1 MKRAVSTHAYYYVY
15 YKGRLQKIYTNPAN
29 AVQEANLNYA
39 TVLNGSGRYVWYR
52 ANRNQRNQIM
62 NLSVNPVGEETRSPL
77 AFCLDKMLEYEGVV
91 RNSDYMLARGN
102 SVLSILRGSL
112 ENAEVLDLSGCSLD
126 SILYYVNRDIPVLG
140 IAGDD
145 AYLVIGFNQIAVVV
159 LDSKKGWYKL
169 GMNEAE
175 KLFENTGNRFITYVP
190 LKQE

>member
-1 MKRAVSTHAYYYVY
+1 M
-15 YKGRLQKIYTNPAN
+15 
-29 AVQEANLNYA
+29 
-39 TVLNGSGRYVWYR
+39 
-52 ANRNQRNQIM
+52 
-62 NLSVNPVGEETRSPL
+62 
-77 AFCLDKMLEYEGVV
+77 
-91 RNSDYMLARGN
+91 
-102 SVLSILRGSL
+102 
-112 ENAEVLDLSGCSLD
+112 SGCSLD

>member
-1 MKRAVSTHAYYYVY
+1 
-15 YKGRLQKIYTNPAN
+15 
-29 AVQEANLNYA
+29 
-39 TVLNGSGRYVWYR
+39 
-52 ANRNQRNQIM
+52 
-62 NLSVNPVGEETRSPL
+62 
-77 AFCLDKMLEYEGVV
+77 
-91 RNSDYMLARGN
+91 
-102 SVLSILRGSL
+102 
-112 ENAEVLDLSGCSLD
+112 
-126 SILYYVNRDIPVLG
+126 VLG